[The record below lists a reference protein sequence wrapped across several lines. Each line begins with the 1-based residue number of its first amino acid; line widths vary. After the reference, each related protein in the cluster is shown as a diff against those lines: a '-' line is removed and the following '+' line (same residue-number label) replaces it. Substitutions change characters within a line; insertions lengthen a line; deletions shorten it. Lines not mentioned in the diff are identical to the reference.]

1 MRTGRYVPSVVQIRK
16 YGNRRLYDARASRYV
31 NLDDLAKLVREGEEV
46 RVVDAKSGA
55 DLTRETLL
63 QVVLEVAGGIDFLP
77 VGLLRRIIRAT
88 GDDPAQALLR
98 RQLATALTLL
108 HDQFDRMEAE
118 MARFRPAPQP
128 AAEAPPR
135 RPAPRKSGAAPA
147 PADGEL
153 GALRERLEALER
165 RLRGG

>member
-1 MRTGRYVPSVVQIRK
+1 MTAGRYVPSVVQIRK

-31 NLDDLAKLVREGEEV
+31 NLDDLAKLVREGEEIQ
-46 RVVDAKSGA
+46 VVDVKTGA

-77 VGLLRRIIRAT
+77 IGLLRRIIRAT
-88 GDDPAQALLR
+88 GGDPAQALLR

-118 MARFRPAPQP
+118 MARFRP
-128 AAEAPPR
+128 PPT
-135 RPAPRKSGAAPA
+135 PEAAPA
-147 PADGEL
+147 QKRPAKKAEAAPPTPDSEL

-165 RLRGG
+165 RLRGS